1 MTLQELAQSVA
12 ALPAEQYKQ
21 LLAQMLS
28 RGLGDNEFEY
38 PQGAWPPPTPARAYI
53 LAFLQH
59 YADKVRGRCVEF
71 DPPVS
76 QPWLSQNSAVTSY
89 DVWDTKPST
98 HATVVG
104 DLQQADNFPDQ
115 VRGHCVEFDP
125 PVYQSWLQNA
135 AVTSYDVWDTKP
147 SPHVTVVADLQQAD
161 NIPDRTFDTIICTH
175 VLSAIRDVRRATA
188 ELHRLLAPGGLLLCT
203 VPSILQKYAPHPRDY
218 WRFTKDS
225 MADVLGDFSRVEVD
239 SFGNAATVAG
249 SPYFLMVDHFPQSVL
264 NTHDPS
270 CPSIIAAAAWR

>member
-28 RGLGDNEFEY
+28 RGLRDNEFEY

-71 DPPVS
+71 DPPV
-76 QPWLSQNSAVTSY
+76 
-89 DVWDTKPST
+89 
-98 HATVVG
+98 
-104 DLQQADNFPDQ
+104 
-115 VRGHCVEFDP
+115 
-125 PVYQSWLQNA
+125 YQSWLQND

-225 MADVLGDFSRVEVD
+225 MADVLGDFSRVEVH

-249 SPYFLMVDHFPQSVL
+249 SPYFLMVDHFPQAVL
-264 NTHDPS
+264 DTQDPE